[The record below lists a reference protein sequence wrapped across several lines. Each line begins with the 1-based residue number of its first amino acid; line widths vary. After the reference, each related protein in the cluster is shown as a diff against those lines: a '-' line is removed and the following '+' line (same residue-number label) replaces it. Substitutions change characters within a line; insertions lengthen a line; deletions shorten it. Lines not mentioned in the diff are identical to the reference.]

1 MEVKYLFVLDPPM
14 VKEALIC
21 MRGWYH
27 DVEDRPLSPE
37 IVTIE
42 KVTT

>member
-1 MEVKYLFVLDPPM
+1 MEVKDLFVLDPPL
-14 VKEALIC
+14 VKEALIY
-21 MRGWYH
+21 MLGWYH

-42 KVTT
+42 KVNT